1 MNDAR
6 CTVHVF
12 LFETNLT
19 GNRLRQIGDDQARLT
34 FLYFCEWF
42 TQENDGK
49 FDEDKHHNMVI

>member
-6 CTVHVF
+6 PVHGF

-19 GNRLRQIGDDQARLT
+19 GNRLRQIGDDKARL
-34 FLYFCEWF
+34 

-49 FDEDKHHNMVI
+49 FDEDKHHKLW